1 MTKGDSIRKSYL
13 STLLINMISKP
24 LGLLSSALI
33 AYYFGT
39 GQEIDSFLWVA
50 YFVML
55 FYGVIIGNWGSAI
68 VPVIT
73 EIKNKDGI
81 EKEKEFIGFIFTW
94 ATIVILTT
102 AILLYF
108 GAGLFVDSFTNF
120 DENRTKLATE
130 MLQIM
135 SIYYV
140 FTSLYNISEVILNS
154 YREFKTPY
162 FLKVI
167 FSPLVVIG
175 SVYYYA
181 QEYGINSLIVG
192 NILSFFLIFISV
204 IYFFIKRRV
213 FSAGVIL
220 VFDASYLKSFFR
232 ILLPLYFTQILN
244 NAVEIFS
251 KYLLTGFQVGAI
263 AFISYAERLINMV
276 NAAFA
281 DNLSKI
287 YFTEYGHVLHDE
299 GKAELTKLYEKNLY
313 LVWMI
318 VIPISSML
326 FFFGDYILGILLKRG
341 SFTEESLV
349 NTFIALKMLS
359 IGIFAWSGH
368 LFTGK
373 LFATLKDTIIGM
385 YFVIPNS
392 IITISMYYYLAK
404 QMGFLGVALSS
415 SLSAIYSFSFLLIV
429 FYFRHYKLPIV
440 KIFTILLIM
449 LIFWFGFSYGLVHYF
464 QYDSLFSIY
473 ELLKYFSIIFS
484 IYIVTFG
491 ILFKIAKNKKWI
503 EI

>member
-326 FFFGDYILGILLKRG
+326 FL
-341 SFTEESLV
+341 
-349 NTFIALKMLS
+349 
-359 IGIFAWSGH
+359 W
-368 LFTGK
+368 
-373 LFATLKDTIIGM
+373 
-385 YFVIPNS
+385 
-392 IITISMYYYLAK
+392 
-404 QMGFLGVALSS
+404 
-415 SLSAIYSFSFLLIV
+415 
-429 FYFRHYKLPIV
+429 
-440 KIFTILLIM
+440 
-449 LIFWFGFSYGLVHYF
+449 
-464 QYDSLFSIY
+464 
-473 ELLKYFSIIFS
+473 
-484 IYIVTFG
+484 
-491 ILFKIAKNKKWI
+491 
-503 EI
+503 

>member
-1 MTKGDSIRKSYL
+1 MIKGDSIKKSYL
-13 STLLINMISKP
+13 STLLINIISKP
-24 LGLLSSALI
+24 LGLVSSALI

-39 GQEIDSFLWVA
+39 GQEIDSFLWVT

-68 VPVIT
+68 IPVIT
-73 EIKNKDGI
+73 EIRNKDGV
-81 EKEKEFIGFIFTW
+81 EKEIEFISFIFTW
-94 ATIVILTT
+94 ASIVVLSTT
-102 AILLYF
+102 VLLYF
-108 GAGLFVDSFTNF
+108 SAGFFVNILTNF
-120 DENRTKLATE
+120 DESRTILAIDI
-130 MLQIM
+130 LKIM
-135 SIYYV
+135 SLYYL

-162 FLKVI
+162 FLRVI
-167 FSPLVVIG
+167 LSPLITIIG
-175 SVYYYA
+175 VYFFA
-181 QEYGINSLIVG
+181 SNYGINSLIYG
-192 NILSFFLIFISV
+192 NIASFFLILVSV
-204 IYFFIKRRV
+204 IYFFIKIKV
-213 FSAGVIL
+213 FSNGIVL
-220 VFDASYLKSFFR
+220 LFGRTYLNSFFK

-244 NAVEIFS
+244 NGIEVFS

-373 LFATLKDTIIGM
+373 LFATLKDTIIDM